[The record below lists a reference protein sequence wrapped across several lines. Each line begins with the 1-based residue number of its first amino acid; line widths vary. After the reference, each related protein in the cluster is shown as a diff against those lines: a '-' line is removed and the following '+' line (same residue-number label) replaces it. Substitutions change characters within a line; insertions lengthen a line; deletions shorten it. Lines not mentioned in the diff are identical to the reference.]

1 MPTEWKPSALPMRN
15 TIQHNGLSKLF
26 GRIVSYNAVTLVPNR
41 MRVSPKKQ
49 STWEDQRVARGSDAG
64 FLLPR

>member
-1 MPTEWKPSALPMRN
+1 MQAAN
-15 TIQHNGLSKLF
+15 LSVVSQNFMNDNESVKLLD
-26 GRIVSYNAVTLVPNR
+26 RIVSYNAVTLVPDR
-41 MRVSPKKQ
+41 MSVSPKKL